1 MVNWID
7 THAHI
12 YAEEFRD
19 ELEEMMLRVKDAGVN
34 HVIMPNIDEDS
45 LIPMKE
51 LHQRFPNETAMMI
64 GLHPCSVNNGFEKF
78 IEVVRKEADSGQYI
92 AIGEIGMDL
101 YWDKSTSDIQ
111 ERAFIE
117 QCEIAVEHDL
127 PIAVHSRE
135 ATSQLIQILKQMNQ
149 RPRGVFHCFTGSRQE
164 ADSLI
169 EMGYYLGIGGVYTF
183 KNASLRKVL
192 NRDDLSS
199 LVLETDAPYLAP
211 TPYRGKRNEP
221 SYVPLIARHLS
232 EILAV
237 NLQELSE
244 VLATNTKEL
253 FKYPL
258 D

>member
-19 ELEEMMLRVKDAGVN
+19 DLEEIMWRAKDTGIN

-51 LHQRFPNETAMMI
+51 LHQQFPNETAMMI
-64 GLHPCSVNNGFEKF
+64 GLHPCSVKKGYERFLD
-78 IEVVRKEADSGQYI
+78 VVRKEAESGQYI

-101 YWDKSTSDIQ
+101 YWDKSTFEIQ
-111 ERAFIE
+111 EAAFIE
-117 QCEIAVEHDL
+117 QCKIAVEQDL

-183 KNASLRKVL
+183 KNANLRKVL
-192 NRDDLSS
+192 NRDDLSR

-221 SYVPLIARHLS
+221 SYVSLIARHLS